1 MMKIPE
7 GNCEIGL
14 IGLGTMGRN
23 LALNIAD
30 HRFPVAAYNRTAA
43 KTRDFMATEAAGRE
57 VHPGYDL
64 TDFVRLLRKP
74 RAVLLMVSAGPPV
87 DAIIEELLP
96 HLEPGDFIIDGGNS
110 YFGDTDRRAGRLAE
124 ENLLFLG
131 LGISGGEVGARFGP
145 SLMPGGPWEAYQR
158 VMPILE
164 AVAAEVRG
172 EPCVTYLGAGSAG
185 HYVKMVH
192 NGIEYGLMQ
201 LIAETYDLLKYGLGF
216 DNDALHE
223 VFARWNQEELESYLI
238 EITARIFQQK
248 DDRTDGRLLDYI
260 LDVAGEK
267 GTGVWT
273 SREAMD
279 LRVPIPTIDMAV
291 AMRALSDL
299 KKERE
304 FASEVLEGPS
314 TPVQK
319 KGEDFIEKIKNALLA
334 SMIVT
339 YAQGL
344 ALLQQASHRYD
355 YQLHLERVAKIW
367 RGGCIIRAALLEDIM
382 AAYKADHELP
392 NLLLDPKFR
401 QQIRTR
407 QADWRAV
414 VAAAAMAGIP
424 APGLAASLGYFDAY
438 RRARLPANLIQAQ
451 RDYFGAHTYERV
463 DVPGAYHTVWEDE
476 IEVGG

>member
-1 MMKIPE
+1 MPIDRHD
-7 GNCEIGL
+7 CEIGL

-23 LALNIAD
+23 LALNIAE
-30 HRFPVAAYNRTAA
+30 HGFPVAVYNRTAE
-43 KTRDFMATEAAGRE
+43 KTREFMATEAAGRE
-57 VHPGYDL
+57 VYPGYGL

-96 HLEPGDFIIDGGNS
+96 HLEPEDLIIDGGNS
-110 YFGDTDRRAGRLAE
+110 YFRDTDRREQLLAA
-124 ENLLFLG
+124 NGLLFLG

-145 SLMPGGPWEAYQR
+145 SLMPGGSWEAYQR
-158 VMPILE
+158 VWPVLE
-164 AVAAEVRG
+164 AVAAKVRG
-172 EPCVTYLGAGSAG
+172 EACVTHLGAGSAG

-201 LIAETYDLLKYGLGF
+201 LIAETYDLLKYGLGLN
-216 DNDALHE
+216 NDALHE

-238 EITARIFQQK
+238 KITARIFQQK
-248 DDRTDGRLLDYI
+248 DDRTGERLIDYI

-273 SREAMD
+273 SKEAMD
-279 LRVPIPTIDMAV
+279 LRVPIPTIDLAV
-291 AMRALSDL
+291 TMRALSEL

-304 FASEVLEGPS
+304 AASEVLAGPS
-314 TPVQK
+314 TSIQARA
-319 KGEDFIEKIKNALLA
+319 EDFIEKIKNALLA
-334 SMIVT
+334 GMIVT

-344 ALLQQASHRYD
+344 ALLRQASRRYD
-355 YQLHLERVAKIW
+355 YQLYLEKVARIW
-367 RGGCIIRAALLEDIM
+367 RGGCIIRADLLEDIM
-382 AAYKADHELP
+382 VAYETDHELP

-401 QQIRTR
+401 QLIMAR

-414 VAAAAMAGIP
+414 VAAAASVGIP
-424 APGLAASLGYFDAY
+424 ASGLATSLGYFDAY

-463 DVPGAYHTVWEDE
+463 DAPGTYHTVWEDE
-476 IEVGG
+476 TPIGG